1 MSKKRKVTL
10 TLAAILVALGGG
22 AQFYTNQQ
30 VERVLQKFPYSLD
43 NQLSLHV
50 TETGNHLSAQR

>member
-10 TLAAILVALGGG
+10 TLAAMIIVLGGG

-30 VERVLQKFPYSLD
+30 VDQVLQKFPYSLD
-43 NQLSLHV
+43 NQLSQELFQ
-50 TETGNHLSAQR
+50 S